1 MEFNK
6 NVSNPMLIGSMEL
19 LKAEPSPEHQNM
31 FITEMLKAQFLAP
44 VILTPAPEKDA
55 NGKIT
60 VVPGS
65 KVQFPMLSTSDGK
78 VFFMAFTDKM
88 EYEKW
93 KDAEGKNVCALTF
106 DEMAGMLLRKDPQ
119 GNTCP
124 ALGFVINPFSA
135 NVVIPKE
142 MAAGLLASK
151 MAKNGQPVPP
161 T

>member
-6 NVSNPMLIGSMEL
+6 NVSNPMLVGSMEL

-31 FITEMLKAQFLAP
+31 FLTEMLKAQFLAP
-44 VILTPAPEKDA
+44 VIVTPEPEKDE
-55 NGKIT
+55 NGKIA
-60 VVPGS
+60 VAPGS
-65 KVQFPMLSTSDGK
+65 KIQFPMLSAPDGK

-93 KDAEGKNVCALTF
+93 KDGEGKNVCALNF
-106 DEMAGMLLRKDPQ
+106 DELAAMLLRKDPQ
-119 GNTCP
+119 GNNCP

-151 MAKNGQPVPP
+151 MPKKGQPEP
-161 T
+161 